1 MTLKRQP
8 NETEA
13 QYHKRL
19 VYGKLVDK
27 SLSNIDYTELST
39 YAYGK
44 PYSSDVARR
53 MFYGSAKTIAI
64 LEASGGCP
72 ETQKELEEK
81 RQELQKEAIRL
92 SDQRRELMKLI
103 RKEGRAE
110 HLYERLIDA
119 ANHLSPFAAAF
130 TPINDNDKEREA
142 VLVLSDWHYGMT
154 TDNIF
159 NKFDTQ
165 ICEERIARLIT
176 LATERLKLNRV
187 SKLHI
192 VVLGDLIHG
201 AIHVG
206 TRVAAEELVCDQLMQ
221 VSELL
226 AQAVYEIAQVVS
238 DTVVYTTYGN
248 HARTIQSKADS
259 VHRDN
264 LERIVPWWLK
274 ERFKNCSNI
283 TVQSPSENEFVII
296 DTCGGAICATH
307 GDLDNI
313 HSTPIILSN
322 IIQKATGK
330 HIEAFLV
337 GDKHHQE
344 SIEKAGVSAI
354 ICSSLCGT
362 DEYANTK
369 RLYSTPSQ
377 LLITMTEGYGIDGQ
391 YHLKLA

>member
-64 LEASGGCP
+64 LEASGGCL

-92 SDQRRELMKLI
+92 SDQRRELTKLI

-119 ANHLSPFAAAF
+119 ANHLSPFAAVFA
-130 TPINDNDKEREA
+130 PINDNDKEREA

-226 AQAVYEIAQVVS
+226 AQTVYEIAQVVS

-248 HARTIQSKADS
+248 HARTIQSKTDS

-264 LERIVPWWLK
+264 LERIKVYNRSVCK
-274 ERFKNCSNI
+274 R
-283 TVQSPSENEFVII
+283 
-296 DTCGGAICATH
+296 A
-307 GDLDNI
+307 
-313 HSTPIILSN
+313 PIGYN
-322 IIQKATGK
+322 N
-330 HIEAFLV
+330 
-337 GDKHHQE
+337 
-344 SIEKAGVSAI
+344 
-354 ICSSLCGT
+354 SS
-362 DEYANTK
+362 
-369 RLYSTPSQ
+369 
-377 LLITMTEGYGIDGQ
+377 
-391 YHLKLA
+391 